1 MRRLITLALFAV
13 LLAVASPPAWAQI
26 DSREG
31 IALENEILELRQ
43 QLQQMQ
49 QQLQGLT
56 QLQASTGQVPA
67 PQPEG
72 EGQAPPQQSGSAAP
86 QSDVVAQLLVR
97 VSSLEEQVRT
107 LQGKLDDLTNTEQ
120 RTHDDLA
127 KQIGDLAFKVNG
139 ATTTPGATDGT
150 PAALPA
156 AGAPNS
162 VDSVP
167 GELTPSPPPPPP
179 PPVHHT
185 PEQALKIG
193 QAALARRDYDAAAAA
208 AQEVLGLGHGPRF
221 ADAQYLL
228 AHAEAGKHDYKT
240 AAASF
245 YAVYKAGPHSPR
257 GAESLIGVANA
268 FLGMGDKP
276 HACETMVKFGVEFP
290 RPDSAL
296 RGAAASVRKRT
307 GC

>member
-1 MRRLITLALFAV
+1 MRRLITSALFAA
-13 LLAVASPPAWAQI
+13 LLAGAAPAHAQI

-56 QLQASTGQVPA
+56 QLQAGTGQVPA
-67 PQPEG
+67 PLPEG
-72 EGQAPPQQSGSAAP
+72 EVQPPPQPAANGAP
-86 QSDVVAQLLVR
+86 NDIVAQLTVR
-97 VSSLEEQVRT
+97 VSALEEQVRT
-107 LQGKLDDLTNTEQ
+107 LQGKLDDLSNTEQ
-120 RTHDDLA
+120 HNHDDLA
-127 KQIGDLAFKVNG
+127 KQIGDLAFKLNPS
-139 ATTTPGATDGT
+139 AATPGASGDASSA
-150 PAALPA
+150 PPA
-156 AGAPNS
+156 AGAPTS
-162 VDSVP
+162 VDAVP
-167 GELTPSPPPPPP
+167 GNLTPTPAPPPPAA
-179 PPVHHT
+179 VHHT
-185 PEQALKIG
+185 PEQSLKLG

-240 AAASF
+240 AAASY
-245 YAVYKAGPHSPR
+245 YAVYKASPRSPR

-276 HACETMVKFGVEFP
+276 HACETMIKFGAEFP
-290 RPDSAL
+290 HPDTSL
-296 RGAAASVRKRT
+296 RTAAASVRKRA

>member
-1 MRRLITLALFAV
+1 MRRVITSAIFAA
-13 LLAVASPPAWAQI
+13 LLAGASPAARAQI

-43 QLQQMQ
+43 QLQQVQ

-56 QLQASTGQVPA
+56 QLQAGTTQVAP

-72 EGQAPPQQSGSAAP
+72 EGQAPPAQASTAAP
-86 QSDVVAQLLVR
+86 NEVVAQLLVR
-97 VSSLEEQVRT
+97 VSTLEEQVRT
-107 LQGKLDDLTNTEQ
+107 LQGKVDDLSNTEQ
-120 RTHDDLA
+120 RNHDDLA
-127 KQIGDLAFKVNG
+127 KQISDLAFKVGSAG
-139 ATTTPGATDGT
+139 ATPETSGG
-150 PAALPA
+150 A
-156 AGAPNS
+156 AGAPTS
-162 VDSVP
+162 VDAVP
-167 GELTPSPPPPPP
+167 GGLTPTPAPPPPAA
-179 PPVHHT
+179 PVHHT
-185 PEQALKIG
+185 PEQALKLG
-193 QAALARRDYDAAAAA
+193 QAALARRDYDSAAAA

-240 AAASF
+240 AAASY
-245 YAVYKAGPHSPR
+245 YAVYKANPRSPR

-276 HACETMVKFGVEFP
+276 HACETMVKFGAEFP
-290 RPDSAL
+290 HPDSSL
-296 RGAAASVRKRT
+296 RGAATSVRKRA